1 MNGGIAQFGLV
12 IAGRPVFTDFTYAFA
27 LVWDAYRA

>member
-12 IAGRPVFTDFTYAFA
+12 VAGRPVFTDFTYVRSRLIVSA
-27 LVWDAYRA
+27 V